1 MSDKQNQIV
10 KSVVLSI
17 FDDDGPTPT
26 VYWPIDMDEASR
38 LLIAISNHEN
48 YKKYTS

>member
-1 MSDKQNQIV
+1 MKENIIRAL
-10 KSVVLSI
+10 VLSI

-38 LLIAISNHEN
+38 LLISMKTISLL
-48 YKKYTS
+48 KK